1 MPSEGSA
8 AILRDL
14 GWGGAM
20 SKKESQKAQQRE
32 VQSSLSGK
40 ETAPGRTSGANQ
52 QEGSSAEKDLG
63 ILVGTKL
70 TGSQKHILSAKKANR
85 ASWSALGRV
94 QAAC

>member
-40 ETAPGRTSGANQ
+40 ETAPGRTSGPNQ
-52 QEGSSAEKDLG
+52 
-63 ILVGTKL
+63 
-70 TGSQKHILSAKKANR
+70 
-85 ASWSALGRV
+85 
-94 QAAC
+94 